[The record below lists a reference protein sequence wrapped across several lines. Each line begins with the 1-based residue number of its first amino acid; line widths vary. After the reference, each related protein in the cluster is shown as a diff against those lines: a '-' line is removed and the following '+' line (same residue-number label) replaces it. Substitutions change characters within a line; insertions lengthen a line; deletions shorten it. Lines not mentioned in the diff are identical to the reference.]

1 MGHLRTVGV
10 HGAWTNTGIGLAK
23 NGVGERLS
31 QTNIPPGSSS
41 VLSRRIPARRWLS
54 LAKLI
59 IWVYIVSLVAAM
71 ITATALTGEEAP
83 DGTGSTIEAGSTRTS
98 P

>member
-10 HGAWTNTGIGLAK
+10 HGTWTNTGIGLAE

-31 QTNIPPGSSS
+31 QTNTRPGSSS
-41 VLSRRIPARRWLS
+41 VASRTVPARPWLS

-59 IWVYIVSLVAAM
+59 IGVYIVSLVAAM
-71 ITATALTGEEAP
+71 ITATALNGKESP
-83 DGTGSTIEAGSTRTS
+83 DGTGSTVEVGSTRTS

>member
-1 MGHLRTVGV
+1 V
-10 HGAWTNTGIGLAK
+10 
-23 NGVGERLS
+23 
-31 QTNIPPGSSS
+31 
-41 VLSRRIPARRWLS
+41 SRRIPARRWLS

>member
-1 MGHLRTVGV
+1 MGHLWTVGV
-10 HGAWTNTGIGLAK
+10 HGTSTNTGIGLAK

-31 QTNIPPGSSS
+31 QTNTRPGSSS
-41 VLSRRIPARRWLS
+41 VSSRRFPARPRLS

-59 IWVYIVSLVAAM
+59 IGVYIVGLVAAM

-83 DGTGSTIEAGSTRTS
+83 DGTGSTVEASSTRTS

>member
-1 MGHLRTVGV
+1 MGHLWKAGV
-10 HGAWTNTGIGLAK
+10 HGTWTNTGIGLAE

-31 QTNIPPGSSS
+31 QTNIPPGPSS
-41 VLSRRIPARRWLS
+41 VVSRRIPARRWLS